1 MYPAHKSARSGA
13 AALAAVSLP
22 LVAVLLAGCG
32 DKPAAPVATQ
42 TAAKVNKEEITVHQ
56 VNFLVSQQ
64 RGLRPD
70 QAESASKQALERL
83 VDQHLIVQ
91 RTEELKLER
100 DPRVLQMLD
109 LARREVL
116 ERAYLERVTEA
127 APRPSSEEMKQY
139 FESKPNLFAQRKVY
153 ALQEIAL
160 QAAPDR
166 LEAVGKKLQESRS
179 SDQFLEWLRREG
191 IQFAV
196 NQAVR
201 PSEQLPMAALD
212 QLARMKDG
220 EAYMEPTATGA
231 SVTIVTASRPDPVEL
246 KVAEPLIEQYLL
258 NERKRKLIDDE
269 RRNLRTAAKVQY
281 VGKFAQEGGSRPVVA
296 SSTPV
301 AVAAA
306 GAASAGM
313 TSADIMKGMGIK

>member
-83 VDQHLIVQ
+83 VDQHLVVQ
-91 RTEELKLER
+91 RAEELKLER

>member
-1 MYPAHKSARSGA
+1 MYPAHKSVRSGA

-22 LVAVLLAGCG
+22 LVAVLVAGCG

-56 VNFLVSQQ
+56 VNFLVGQQ

-109 LARREVL
+109 LARRDVL

-127 APRPSSEEMKQY
+127 VPRPSSEEMKQY

-201 PSEQLPMAALD
+201 PAEQLPMAALD

-231 SVTIVTASRPDPVEL
+231 SVTIVTASRQDPVEL

-258 NERKRKLIDDE
+258 NERKRKLIEDE

>member
-1 MYPAHKSARSGA
+1 MYPAHKSARGRT
-13 AALAAVSLP
+13 AALAVVSLP
-22 LVAVLLAGCG
+22 LVAVLLAGCS
-32 DKPAAPVATQ
+32 DKPTAPVATQ

-56 VNFLVSQQ
+56 VNFLVGQQ

-91 RTEELKLER
+91 RAEELKLER

-109 LARREVL
+109 LARRDVL

-127 APRPSSEEMKQY
+127 VPRPSAEEIKQY
-139 FESKPNLFAQRKVY
+139 FDSKPNLFSQRKVY
-153 ALQEIAL
+153 ALQVIAI
-160 QAAPDR
+160 QVASDR
-166 LEAVGKKLQESRS
+166 IEAVGKKLQESRS
-179 SDQFLEWLRREG
+179 SEQFVEWLKREG
-191 IQFAV
+191 IPFGA

-201 PSEQLPMAALD
+201 PAEQLPLAALD
-212 QLARMKDG
+212 QLARMKNG
-220 EAYMEPTATGA
+220 EAYLEPTATGA

-246 KVAEPLIEQYLL
+246 KVAEPLIEQFLL

-269 RRNLRTAAKVQY
+269 RRNLRTAAKIQY

-296 SSTPV
+296 SATPV
-301 AVAAA
+301 AVPAAA
-306 GAASAGM
+306 AASAGM
-313 TSADIMKGMGIK
+313 TSADILKGMGIK

>member
-83 VDQHLIVQ
+83 VDQHLVVQ
-91 RTEELKLER
+91 RAEELKLER

-281 VGKFAQEGGSRPVVA
+281 VGKFAQEGGARPVVA

>member
-83 VDQHLIVQ
+83 VDQHLVVQ
-91 RTEELKLER
+91 RAEELKLER

-201 PSEQLPMAALD
+201 PAEQLPMAALD

>member
-83 VDQHLIVQ
+83 VDQHLVVQ
-91 RTEELKLER
+91 RAEELKLER

-258 NERKRKLIDDE
+258 NERKRKLIEDE

>member
-1 MYPAHKSARSGA
+1 
-13 AALAAVSLP
+13 
-22 LVAVLLAGCG
+22 
-32 DKPAAPVATQ
+32 
-42 TAAKVNKEEITVHQ
+42 
-56 VNFLVSQQ
+56 
-64 RGLRPD
+64 
-70 QAESASKQALERL
+70 
-83 VDQHLIVQ
+83 
-91 RTEELKLER
+91 
-100 DPRVLQMLD
+100 MLD
-109 LARREVL
+109 LARRDVL

-127 APRPSSEEMKQY
+127 VPRPSSEEMKQY

-201 PSEQLPMAALD
+201 PAEQLPMAALD

-231 SVTIVTASRPDPVEL
+231 SVTIVTASRQDPVEL

-258 NERKRKLIDDE
+258 NERKRKLIEDE

>member
-1 MYPAHKSARSGA
+1 MYPAHKSARGRT
-13 AALAAVSLP
+13 AALAVVSLP
-22 LVAVLLAGCG
+22 LVAVLLAGCS
-32 DKPAAPVATQ
+32 DKPTAPVATQ

-56 VNFLVSQQ
+56 VNFLVGQQ

-91 RTEELKLER
+91 RAEELKLER

-109 LARREVL
+109 LARRDVL

-127 APRPSSEEMKQY
+127 VPRPSAEEIKQY
-139 FESKPNLFAQRKVY
+139 FDSKPNLFSQRKVY
-153 ALQEIAL
+153 ALQEIAI
-160 QAAPDR
+160 QVASDR
-166 LEAVGKKLQESRS
+166 IEAVGKKLQESRS
-179 SDQFLEWLRREG
+179 SEQFVEWLKREG
-191 IQFAV
+191 IAFGA

-201 PSEQLPMAALD
+201 PAEQLPLAALD

-220 EAYMEPTATGA
+220 EAYLEPTATGA

-246 KVAEPLIEQYLL
+246 KVAEPLIEQFLL

-269 RRNLRTAAKVQY
+269 RRNLRTAAKIQY

-296 SSTPV
+296 SATPV
-301 AVAAA
+301 AVPAAA
-306 GAASAGM
+306 AASAGM
-313 TSADIMKGMGIK
+313 TSADILKGMGIK

>member
-1 MYPAHKSARSGA
+1 MYSSHKSARGGA
-13 AALAAVSLP
+13 SALAVISLP

-42 TAAKVNKEEITVHQ
+42 AAAKVNKEEITVHQ
-56 VNFLVSQQ
+56 VNFLVGQQ
-64 RGLRPD
+64 RGLRPE
-70 QAESASKQALERL
+70 QAEAASKQALERL

-91 RTEELKLER
+91 RAEELKLER
-100 DPRVLQMLD
+100 DPRVLQTLD
-109 LARREVL
+109 QARREVL
-116 ERAYLERVTEA
+116 ERAYLDRVTEA
-127 APRPSSEEMKQY
+127 VPRPSAEEIKQY
-139 FESKPNLFAQRKVY
+139 YESKPNLFAQRKVY
-153 ALQEIAL
+153 ALQELAIQVPA
-160 QAAPDR
+160 DR

-179 SDQFLEWLRREG
+179 SEQFAEWLRKEALPFG
-191 IQFAV
+191 V

-201 PSEQLPMAALD
+201 PAEQLPLAALD

-231 SVTIVTASRPDPVEL
+231 SVTIVTASRLDPVEL

-269 RRNLRTAAKVQY
+269 RRNLRTAAKIQY

-296 SSTPV
+296 SATPV
-301 AVAAA
+301 AVPAAA
-306 GAASAGM
+306 AASAGM
-313 TSADIMKGMGIK
+313 TSAEILKGMGIK